1 MLNENLFTSEYSMD
15 EERNSYQE
23 ASGIYQGSS
32 VQTDLSDDLLRMREL
47 NFESALYGVNYNE
60 DSAATAAP
68 VAQRFSEPS
77 FRKKSSVDNSEDKV
91 ENFFSSELNDEVAD
105 EDDEESSADFSLNLT
120 LDELKDKLSSHIVP
134 LEQLRP
140 PAGVA
145 TGVDVIDD
153 FLLWKGFPK
162 GDLSLIA
169 GNPGTGAT
177 SLWMSAAAQAQK
189 QKKWVAWINSDCELM
204 PSALLAKNIQLDKL
218 LVVKKPAETSQLFWI
233 LQEMVSSTLFE
244 MIGCHINENSLR
256 SHQLQKLKK
265 LARTY
270 NVALVFVSHSVKM
283 KLSSVYSLMIECQG
297 DYFVIKR
304 AAHRPTPFTIP
315 GGLVHADLMSQLTTE
330 PRKLL
335 R

>member
-1 MLNENLFTSEYSMD
+1 MLNEKLF
-15 EERNSYQE
+15 N
-23 ASGIYQGSS
+23 
-32 VQTDLSDDLLRMREL
+32 DDSLRVREL
-47 NFESALYGVNYNE
+47 QFENQVYGVHYNE
-60 DSAATAAP
+60 EVFDDESLAGRGAP
-68 VAQRFSEPS
+68 VAQRSSGFYT
-77 FRKKSSVDNSEDKV
+77 SSVENPEDKV
-91 ENFFSSELNDEVAD
+91 DNLFSEFSNENYNENKQKSIVNRPDIDEADLAEEDDSENFELNL
-105 EDDEESSADFSLNLT
+105 S

-169 GNPGTGAT
+169 GHPGTGAT

-204 PSALLAKNIQLDKL
+204 PSALLSKDVQLNKL
-218 LVVKKPAETSQLFWI
+218 LVVKKPSETSQLFWI
-233 LQEMVSSTLFE
+233 LQEMISSTLFE

-270 NVALVFVSHSVKM
+270 NVALVFVTHSAKM